1 MRAGQSSRTAPST
14 GWRPTHVCSLT
25 TSAPNAHTHD
35 GAKTRLSPPVFL
47 PMVEPPV
54 TPWMGDAV
62 DSKGVTPWVPSPRRF
77 LSDSQGPSQHAGGRA
92 RAGQSV
98 WEREGSPG
106 DSRAGRPQA
115 PCSPSLPV
123 LQLGR
128 GGPDSCLALWL
139 LWALERL
146 GLDDGRGGELGQHS
160 PFLSAVS
167 ESAVTGQS

>member
-1 MRAGQSSRTAPST
+1 MSVHLQHLPPTPIPTTEPKLICHPQS
-14 GWRPTHVCSLT
+14 
-25 TSAPNAHTHD
+25 
-35 GAKTRLSPPVFL
+35 FL

-62 DSKGVTPWVPSPRRF
+62 DSKGVIPWVPSLRRIP
-77 LSDSQGPSQHAGGRA
+77 SDSQGPSQHAGGRA

-115 PCSPSLPV
+115 PCSPSLPM
-123 LQLGR
+123 LQLGW
-128 GGPDSCLALWL
+128 GGLTPAWHSGCCGHWSA
-139 LWALERL
+139 L

-167 ESAVTGQS
+167 ESTVTGQS